1 MKTIHPTQ
9 QLRTPDIEPS
19 ESVLSEIL
27 KENYTVY
34 RMFLDEMKTREIE
47 VVWRYYTD
55 GKAWLAKGNN
65 RWIGKRGGL
74 REKTLFW
81 LSMWEGYFKVT
92 LYVPE
97 NERDDILNLDLEG
110 ELLDYIKSIVRMGE
124 TFRTLPITFDITST
138 EQLPSLFKL
147 IDYRKSR
154 K

>member
-47 VVWRYYTD
+47 IIWRYYTD

-97 NERDDILNLDLEG
+97 NERDDILNLDLEE
-110 ELLDYIKSIVRMGE
+110 ELIDYIK
-124 TFRTLPITFDITST
+124 
-138 EQLPSLFKL
+138 
-147 IDYRKSR
+147 
-154 K
+154 